1 MIGGALDK
9 RADQI
14 RNELEEAKKLREEA
28 QQLLAEYQR
37 KRKEAES
44 EAESI
49 LSAAE
54 REAAALR
61 EDAKAKTEEYVSRR
75 TAMAE
80 QKIRQAEADAINE
93 VRASAVDLAIVAAE
107 KLIASKVDSKVIG
120 RAVQG
125 FAWRSQGTSQLRF
138 CFKLMKS
145 GAGIISRPF
154 SLAATS
160 CFGRLERR
168 PVSSFL
174 IRQSVVDASVRRH
187 RRQALRIGRNVIR
200 CSGQGPCSAIAWRW
214 RFAP

>member
-1 MIGGALDK
+1 MDATFFALVGLIIFLGILAYVKVPAMMAGALDK

-14 RNELEEAKKLREEA
+14 RNELEQAKKLREEA

-54 REAAALR
+54 REAAVLR
-61 EDAKAKTEEYVSRR
+61 EEAKAKTEEYVSRR

-107 KLIASKVDSKVIG
+107 NLIGAKVDSKASG
-120 RAVQG
+120 ELFKASLG
-125 FAWRSQGTSQLRF
+125 DLKKQL
-138 CFKLMKS
+138 
-145 GAGIISRPF
+145 
-154 SLAATS
+154 
-160 CFGRLERR
+160 
-168 PVSSFL
+168 
-174 IRQSVVDASVRRH
+174 
-187 RRQALRIGRNVIR
+187 N
-200 CSGQGPCSAIAWRW
+200 
-214 RFAP
+214 

>member
-1 MIGGALDK
+1 MDATFWAFVGLIIFLGIVVYAKVPGMIAGALDK

-14 RNELEEAKKLREEA
+14 RNELEEAKRLREEA

-54 REAAALR
+54 REAAVLR
-61 EDAKAKTEEYVSRR
+61 EDAKAKTEDYVSRR

-107 KLIASKVDSKVIG
+107 KLIGSKVDSKASG
-120 RAVQG
+120 E
-125 FAWRSQGTSQLRF
+125 L
-138 CFKLMKS
+138 FK
-145 GAGIISRPF
+145 A
-154 SLAATS
+154 SLGELKT
-160 CFGRLERR
+160 RL
-168 PVSSFL
+168 
-174 IRQSVVDASVRRH
+174 
-187 RRQALRIGRNVIR
+187 N
-200 CSGQGPCSAIAWRW
+200 
-214 RFAP
+214 

>member
-1 MIGGALDK
+1 MDATFWALVGLLIFLGILAYVKVPAMLAGALDK

-54 REAAALR
+54 REAALLR

-93 VRASAVDLAIVAAE
+93 VRSSAVDLAMVAAE
-107 KLIASKVDSKVIG
+107 KLIGAKVDSKASG
-120 RAVQG
+120 ELFKASLG
-125 FAWRSQGTSQLRF
+125 ELKTQL
-138 CFKLMKS
+138 
-145 GAGIISRPF
+145 
-154 SLAATS
+154 
-160 CFGRLERR
+160 
-168 PVSSFL
+168 
-174 IRQSVVDASVRRH
+174 
-187 RRQALRIGRNVIR
+187 N
-200 CSGQGPCSAIAWRW
+200 
-214 RFAP
+214 